1 MNVRTDRRVGQHR
14 LVRSL
19 LAGAVTALAL
29 VGPALP
35 ALAEERSATRNG
47 MTLTVSKGSGLDPAG
62 EKVRVRGSG
71 YDRSKGIYVAFCVD
85 NGPGRQPTPC
95 GGGADTEG
103 RSGNSVWISDLP
115 PAYGTGLAQ
124 PYGEGGTFD
133 VEISVRAQLNEDVD
147 CRRVRCAVVTRA
159 DHTRSEDRSMD
170 VLVPVE
176 FGTPASAQRGASG
189 EATPRQEAAGSSDPA
204 RRGAG
209 ARPDEGAAAQEPQGD
224 ASPDAAAAPSAAAS
238 PSSSPATD
246 VPGEELGVQP
256 DGTDEERSDATGV
269 VTGTV
274 DPLAAASDD
283 DDRAALLVGAALL
296 AALGGLVAGGYRV
309 LTRRAAAAE
318 D

>member
-1 MNVRTDRRVGQHR
+1 MNVRTDGHVRQHR
-14 LVRSL
+14 LSRLL
-19 LAGAVTALAL
+19 LAASVAALAL

-35 ALAEERSATRNG
+35 AHAEERSTTRNG

-124 PYGEGGTFD
+124 TYGEGGTFD

-176 FGTPASAQRGASG
+176 FGTPTASPSGAPG
-189 EATPRQEAAGSSDPA
+189 EATPRQAPAASSEAAPRD
-204 RRGAG
+204 AG
-209 ARPDEGAAAQEPQGD
+209 ASRSDEGAPTQEPQSET
-224 ASPDAAAAPSAAAS
+224 SPDAAAPMPSA
-238 PSSSPATD
+238 SSSPATD
-246 VPGEELGVQP
+246 VPDEEVAAQP
-256 DGTDEERSDATGV
+256 DGTDQESEEEASV

-274 DPLAAASDD
+274 DPLAASGD
-283 DDRAALLVGAALL
+283 DDRGVLLVGAALL
-296 AALGGLVAGGYRV
+296 AALGGVVAGGYR
-309 LTRRAAAAE
+309 LLMRRAAAAE